1 MVEAGTRRIKLL
13 IAAMICSMGGIV
25 LRIGYLQVRQHSV
38 FSLLG
43 EKNVLRREVVAPPR
57 GDIVDCHGLLL
68 ATNRP
73 VITLVWHPSGKRTL
87 SDHDVAIITQVAE
100 YIAADVPLTKIA
112 HAEKTG
118 RRYTIARDL
127 SFELLSKIAEP
138 ISRCPNLQII
148 TDFQRF
154 YPRGTHACHAVGYLS
169 ALDQTG
175 MMGLEK
181 IFEELLK
188 GAPGELT
195 RTVTSSGRELEL
207 LLTQNP
213 LPGESIKTTLDS
225 EVQAIAEAVFPSD
238 KSGVIML
245 MHARTGALEVLLSY
259 PGFDPNIFL
268 GKISTEEWASLAAGK
283 PFINRACMAY
293 PPASLFKL
301 VTITAALE
309 EGIIQKDS
317 CWACHGSI
325 LFASREYHCNNR
337 HGHGIISFDE
347 VIAKS
352 CNIPLYEIAR
362 KIKIDTLEKYAKKLG
377 LGRPTGI
384 LLPERVG
391 LIPSVHWKRT
401 VKKEPWYPG
410 ETLST
415 SIGQGPLLANPTQIL
430 RLIIGL
436 VDGYLVKPRLL
447 EQEAIEYEPVDI
459 SPSTRD
465 ALKQAMRHVI
475 THGLGQK
482 LRAFRKLTILGKT
495 GTAQVVGLDS
505 VREERHE
512 FIDHAWLAAHLTYE
526 NEEPRA
532 LVIFIEH
539 AGSSRVATDV
549 AKAFLREY
557 CQLIEKRQKSAM
569 HSCAAQQPDES
580 SDSAYEQQYLHE

>member
-1 MVEAGTRRIKLL
+1 MTETAPRRTRTL
-13 IAAMICSMGGIV
+13 IQATILCMTGIV
-25 LRIGYLQVRQHSV
+25 LRIGYLQLSQHAL
-38 FSLLG
+38 FFLLG
-43 EKNVLRREVVAPPR
+43 EKNVIRREVLPPPR
-57 GDIVDCHGLLL
+57 GDIVDSRGRLL

-73 VITLVWHPSGKRTL
+73 VMTLVWHPSGKRALSQEDKALLEKL
-87 SDHDVAIITQVAE
+87 SDILTLE
-100 YIAADVPLTKIA
+100 VPLAKIIA
-112 HAEKTG
+112 AEKTG
-118 RRYTIARDL
+118 RRHIIARDL
-127 SFELLSKIAEP
+127 SFELLSRIAEP
-138 ISRCPNLQII
+138 ISACENLQII
-148 TDFQRF
+148 TEFQRF
-154 YPRGTHACHAVGYLS
+154 YPHGSHACHAVGYLS
-169 ALDQTG
+169 AFDQTG

-181 IFEELLK
+181 LFEESLK

-195 RTVTSSGRELEL
+195 RTVAASGRDLEL

-213 LPGESIKTTLDS
+213 LPGESIRTTLDS
-225 EVQAIAEAVFPSD
+225 EIQEIAERVFPSD

-259 PGFDPNIFL
+259 PGFDPNRFL
-268 GKISTEEWASLAAGK
+268 GKMSTEEWNELNNGK
-283 PFINRACMAY
+283 PFINRACLAY

-309 EGIIQKDS
+309 EGIIETES
-317 CWACHGSI
+317 CWVCRGAT
-325 LFASREYHCNNR
+325 LFAGRDYHCNNR
-337 HGHGIISFDE
+337 RGHGVISFDE

-362 KIKIDTLEKYAKKLG
+362 KIKVDTLEKYAKKLG
-377 LGRPTGI
+377 LGSPTGI
-384 LLPERVG
+384 LLPERIG
-391 LIPSVHWKRT
+391 LIPSTQWKRA

-447 EQEAIEYEPVDI
+447 EREPIEYEPVDI

-482 LRAFRKLTILGKT
+482 LRAFRKLTIFGKT

-505 VREERHE
+505 VREERPE
-512 FIDHAWLAAHLTYE
+512 FIDHAWLAAHVTYE
-526 NEEPRA
+526 NEDPRA

-539 AGSSRVATDV
+539 AGSSRVATSV
-549 AKAFLREY
+549 AKAFLKEY
-557 CQLIEKRQKSAM
+557 CQLIEKRQKSVM
-569 HSCAAQQPDES
+569 HSYSVQQHDES
-580 SDSAYEQQYLHE
+580 NG